1 MSFNSDPTIQA
12 QEVIF
17 SRQIKKPLHTPP
29 TFKNTNVKQ
38 TAFQKHLSLILG
50 SQLTF
55 EQLQKQYLAK

>member
-1 MSFNSDPTIQA
+1 MSFNTDPTKQA

-17 SRQIKKPLHTPP
+17 SRKIKKPLHTPP

-38 TAFQKHLSLILG
+38 TAFQKHLSLILD

-55 EQLQKQYLAK
+55 EQHQKQYLAK